1 MKDGRYAHRF
11 SGVALRNMLPRG
23 MPHHLVGAG
32 TFVIQG
38 KKVVDGEQSSSI
50 VPLNHSAAAVKNAR
64 FRFAGD
70 ITGPVNGIYHA
81 ALSMVKVMPEDSP
94 QDLTAEFDF
103 VAAADGR
110 LWLISTYAFN
120 NTSGSVAEELVSG
133 EAVWTGDY
141 VATAKSKADARVRP
155 RR

>member
-23 MPHHLVGAG
+23 MPHHLVGVG
-32 TFVIQG
+32 TFAIER

-64 FRFAGD
+64 FRFSGD
-70 ITGPVNGIYHA
+70 ITGPLNGVFHA
-81 ALSMVKVMPEDSP
+81 KLTMVKVMPNDSP
-94 QDLTAEFDF
+94 QELSAEFDF
-103 VAAADGR
+103 VTAPNDT

-133 EAVWTGDY
+133 EAVRTGDY
-141 VATAKSKADARVRP
+141 VTPTKSKADARVRT
-155 RR
+155 RL